1 MSGAALS
8 SGGGAAQMS
17 QAGGSIDPSS
27 PVMGTFIYVVDEGG
41 KPIARNNSNGRIDY
55 ENVGLAE
62 HQVPVHNARGH
73 ENQFR
78 LETNGFQLLTHKTVV
93 SDFRNDQEVR
103 AIYYPEM
110 EELIRSVAG
119 ASRVHLF
126 DHTLRTSDE
135 DSPDAAWMRETV
147 FHVHNDYTEWS
158 APQRVRDIFP
168 DEAEELLRHR
178 FAVIQVWRGLRS
190 PVEKEPLA
198 MCDARS
204 IEAGDLMVMERR
216 RPEGPQSTK
225 RVGELYHLS
234 FNPKHEWS
242 YFPRMSSDEVLIF
255 KTFDS
260 DRDSSSRFTAHA
272 AFDDPTTRPDA
283 PDRLSIDI
291 RAFAFFGP
299 SNCG

>member
-1 MSGAALS
+1 MC
-8 SGGGAAQMS
+8 
-17 QAGGSIDPSS
+17 
-27 PVMGTFIYVVDEGG
+27 V
-41 KPIARNNSNGRIDY
+41 AR
-55 ENVGLAE
+55 
-62 HQVPVHNARGH
+62 
-73 ENQFR
+73 
-78 LETNGFQLLTHKTVV
+78 
-93 SDFRNDQEVR
+93 
-103 AIYYPEM
+103 
-110 EELIRSVAG
+110 
-119 ASRVHLF
+119 
-126 DHTLRTSDE
+126 
-135 DSPDAAWMRETV
+135 
-147 FHVHNDYTEWS
+147 
-158 APQRVRDIFP
+158 
-168 DEAEELLRHR
+168 
-178 FAVIQVWRGLRS
+178 
-190 PVEKEPLA
+190 
-198 MCDARS
+198 C